1 VEGVDATRRDVLRL
15 AAALGA
21 GAVGTG
27 CLESSGLHRWWPIA
41 RDIFFTGTPLPADA
55 PRSEWAG
62 ARIAAYRRLGR
73 TGAHVSDISFGSAKV
88 ASADV
93 VREALDRGVSY
104 FDTSPDYADAA
115 SERAI
120 GEAIRG
126 RRDGLFLA
134 TKFCTPRGHLAAD
147 APVADIVA
155 AVEGSLARLGTDH
168 VDLVHIHACNE
179 TERLLA
185 PAVHEAFERLREQG
199 KARFLGVSSHTPRLV
214 EVMTAAI
221 ESGRFDVIMPAYSF
235 KLWPELDRV
244 LALARERDVGV
255 VAMKTLK
262 GAYHATLPELAGDAP
277 SFAQSAF
284 RWVLSNPNVSCLVIS
299 ISETGQLDEYLAAS
313 GQLPTSDDVARLER
327 YDAATRDLYC
337 RPGCGACL
345 PACPEGVA
353 VDEVLRAEMYAERYG
368 DPVSG
373 RALYASLGEP
383 ASRCLGCAAP
393 CADACPF
400 GLELGARTRAAHALL
415 SAAS

>member
-1 VEGVDATRRDVLRL
+1 VDATRRDVLRL
-15 AAALGA
+15 AAGLGV
-21 GAVGTG
+21 GAFGAG
-27 CLESSGLHRWWPIA
+27 CLEDSGLHRWWPVA
-41 RDIFFTGTPLPADA
+41 RDIFFARPPLPPDA

-62 ARIAAYRRLGR
+62 AHVAAYRRLGR

-93 VREALDRGVSY
+93 VREALDRGISY

-120 GEAIRG
+120 GEGIRG
-126 RRDGLFLA
+126 RRDGVFLA
-134 TKFCTPRGHLAAD
+134 TKFCTPEGHLPAD
-147 APVADIVA
+147 APVAEIVA
-155 AVEGSLARLGTDH
+155 AVEGSLGRLGTDR

-179 TERLLA
+179 RERLLA
-185 PAVHEAFERLREQG
+185 PSFHEAFDRLREQG
-199 KARFLGVSSHTPRLV
+199 KVRFLGVSSHTPRMV
-214 EVMTAAI
+214 EVMTDAI

-235 KLWPELDRV
+235 KLWPALDRV

-262 GAYHATLPELAGDAP
+262 GAYHRSLPDLAGDAP

-284 RWVLSNPNVSCLVIS
+284 RWVLGNGDVSCLVIS
-299 ISETGQLDEYLAAS
+299 ISEPAQLDEYLAAS
-313 GQLPTSDDVARLER
+313 GQAPTAEDVARLER
-327 YDAATRDLYC
+327 YDAAAGALYC

-353 VDEVLRAEMYAERYG
+353 IDDVLRAEMYAERYG
-368 DPVSG
+368 DAASG
-373 RALYASLGEP
+373 RALYASLGTP
-383 ASRCLGCAAP
+383 AERCLGCAAP
-393 CADACPF
+393 CAGACPF

-415 SAAS
+415 SAS